1 VTKRFVALLVLLL
14 FCSVAIAPLARAE
27 NSVGD
32 LYFSL
37 VEGKPHNLKSLNGKA
52 YLVDLWTFFC
62 DDCKAVIPFL
72 NSMQE
77 RYSKR
82 GLVVLSLNI
91 DSLPNFKMIEDYV
104 TENKIRYKVGHVKSE
119 EKNKFG
125 TVRGVPTIFLVGQSG
140 EILARYFGW
149 DGKSGPD
156 VETKVKN
163 LLK

>member
-1 VTKRFVALLVLLL
+1 MTKRSIVLLACLL
-14 FCSVAIAPLARAE
+14 FCLTAIPPMVRAQ
-27 NSVGD
+27 NNVGD
-32 LYFSL
+32 VSFSF
-37 VEGKPHNLKSLNGKA
+37 VEGKPQNLKSLAGKV

-77 RYSKR
+77 RYSKQ

-104 TENKIRYKVGHVKSE
+104 KENKIRYKVGHVKSE
-119 EKNKFG
+119 EKSKFG

-140 EILARYFGW
+140 EVLARYFGW

-156 VETKVKN
+156 LESKVKN

>member
-1 VTKRFVALLVLLL
+1 MTKRSIALPVFLLL
-14 FCSVAIAPLARAE
+14 CLATVVPQAE
-27 NSVGD
+27 AQNNVGD
-32 LYFSL
+32 VSFYL
-37 VEGKPHNLKSLNGKA
+37 VEGKPPNLKSLNGKA

-77 RYSKR
+77 KYSRR
-82 GLVVLSLNI
+82 GLAVLSLNI
-91 DSLPNFKMIEDYV
+91 DSLPNFKMIEEYV
-104 TENKIRYKVGHVKSE
+104 KENKIRYKVGHVKSE

-125 TVRGVPTIFLVGQSG
+125 TVRGVPTIFLVAQSG

-149 DGKSGPD
+149 DGKSGSD
-156 VETKVKN
+156 VEDKVKN

>member
-1 VTKRFVALLVLLL
+1 MTKRSIALLVCLL
-14 FCSVAIAPLARAE
+14 SYLATIPPIVQAQE
-27 NSVGD
+27 NVGD
-32 LYFSL
+32 VYFSF
-37 VEGKPHNLKSLNGKA
+37 VAGKPYNLKSLAGKV

-62 DDCKAVIPFL
+62 DDCKTVIPFL

-91 DSLPNFKMIEDYV
+91 DSLPNFKMIEEYV
-104 TENKIRYKVGHVKSE
+104 KENKIRYKVGHVKSE

-125 TVRGVPTIFLVGQSG
+125 TVRGVPTLFLVGQSG
-140 EILARYFGW
+140 EVLARHFGW

-156 VETKVKN
+156 LENKVKN